1 MELLWAISNL
11 RTPFGDQFFQA
22 VTYLGQELLPVAVIC
37 AFYWCINKNLATQIG
52 LTFLSSGV
60 LVQGFKITFRVPR
73 PWVLDPNFKPIESA
87 VSAATGYSFPSGH
100 TQSGTSLFAP
110 LACNTK
116 KMLYRVLFVMAFLLV
131 GFSRMYLGCHTLKD
145 VATSWVLA
153 SVIAF
158 IVYRIRHIIEKPA
171 FVKMGSAIIFAVA
184 VLLCIYAYA
193 LYANGI
199 IEIHYVEDCFK
210 MAGASIGFS
219 IGWYLEKKTLNFS
232 PTNGNP
238 DTKKLVIRFLIGI
251 VITVALYAGSKV
263 LLAKFFIGK
272 FIRYT
277 LVILWII
284 WIYPAL
290 FIKYNL

>member
-1 MELLWAISNL
+1 MDLLWAISNL
-11 RTPFGDQFFQA
+11 RTPIGDQFFQIA
-22 VTYLGQELLPVAVIC
+22 TYLGQELLPVAVIC
-37 AFYWCINKNLATQIG
+37 AFYWCVNKNLATQIG

-73 PWVLDPNFKPIESA
+73 PWVLDPNFKPVESA
-87 VSAATGYSFPSGH
+87 VSAATGFSFPSGH

-110 LACNTK
+110 LAYNTK
-116 KMLYRVLFVMAFLLV
+116 KTLHRILFIGAFLLV

-145 VATSWVLA
+145 VATSWILT
-153 SVIAF
+153 SLIAF
-158 IVYRIRHIIEKPA
+158 IVWKKRDVIENIS
-171 FVKMGSAIIFAVA
+171 FVKIGSILIFASA
-184 VLLCIYAYA
+184 VLLCVYAYTLHA
-193 LYANGI
+193 KGV
-199 IEIHYVEDCFK
+199 IEMHYVEDCFK
-210 MAGASIGFS
+210 MAGASIGFA
-219 IGWYLEKKTLNFS
+219 IGWYLEKTTLDFS
-232 PTNGNP
+232 PTDGNP
-238 DTKKLVIRFLIGI
+238 GKKKLLIRFLIGI
-251 VITVALYAGSKV
+251 SITIALYAGSKI